1 LTAQHTFT
9 DKGQTMQTIEL
20 NLFSFEELTP
30 EAQAVAIEQARYK
43 DWYGD
48 AWDDESR
55 RAIEV
60 FCSHFGVGVKTYSV
74 GAYFPIEYDLTMT
87 HDTFRGV
94 KLRDFSPNHMPTGY
108 CLDCDL
114 WGKFYD
120 VFKATGDA
128 KRAFDDA
135 LYAGFL
141 AWRTDKEWQ
150 LSDEAIGENLSINE
164 YQFTEN
170 GKFWG

>member
-1 LTAQHTFT
+1 MGGGTGF
-9 DKGQTMQTIEL
+9 GGITMQTIEL

-30 EAQAVAIEQARYK
+30 EAQAVAIEEARYK

-48 AWDDESR
+48 AWDDDSR
-55 RAIEV
+55 HSIEA
-60 FCSHFGVGVKTYSV
+60 FCSHFGVSLRNWSL
-74 GAYFPIEYDLTMT
+74 GAYCPIDYDVELSNAN
-87 HDTFRGV
+87 FRGL
-94 KLRDFSPNHMPTGY
+94 KLRDFSRDYMPTGY

-135 LYAGFL
+135 LYSGFR
-141 AWRTDKEWQ
+141 AWRADKEWQ

-164 YQFTEN
+164 YQFTET
-170 GKFWG
+170 GKLWG